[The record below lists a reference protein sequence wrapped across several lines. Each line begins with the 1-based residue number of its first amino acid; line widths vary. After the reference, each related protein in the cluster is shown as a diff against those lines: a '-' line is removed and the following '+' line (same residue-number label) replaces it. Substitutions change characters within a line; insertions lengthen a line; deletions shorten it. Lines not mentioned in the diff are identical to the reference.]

1 MDLVILL
8 KHNYITLLL
17 PGHEAVP
24 GVLQGRGREAVDRL
38 PHHPLHRQAA
48 QGLRSI
54 AGVLLTLARTTA
66 SGGIYKCKRQGCCE
80 AQCEA
85 LWQLVLSV
93 GQGTEAAH
101 PLYEAPT
108 SCRPCKAPPLVVCG
122 IIQQHVLSA

>member
-38 PHHPLHRQAA
+38 PPPPHPPHAG

-54 AGVLLTLARTTA
+54 AGVLLTLARTTP
-66 SGGIYKCKRQGCCE
+66 SGGIYKGKRQGCCE

-85 LWQLVLSV
+85 LWQLVLRV
-93 GQGTEAAH
+93 G
-101 PLYEAPT
+101 
-108 SCRPCKAPPLVVCG
+108 
-122 IIQQHVLSA
+122 